1 MIFNLYIFDLYIF
14 DLDGTLINT
23 EKLHYESYKESL
35 NYFNYNKEFT
45 YNDYCKLIHYD
56 DELFKTIIATDLN
69 LNYKKFYQH
78 KKDLYISKIN
88 SELHLNNNVEILLNN
103 LFEKKIKTAIVT
115 HSEKDI
121 INIILEKLPILKK
134 INIILSRDDYNNKK
148 PHPECYIKVLD
159 YFPECK
165 NPIGFE
171 DSYKGFLSLNR
182 SPITSVLICSKDY
195 YYCNK
200 LNATNFISDFCEF
213 DENKIKI
220 KENIS
225 NWIDNK
231 INKYSNSI
239 NDLKETFKIPLT
251 NLISLFENMNH
262 NIYLTGIG
270 KCGHICKK
278 SVSTWQSM
286 GISCHYLNLPDL
298 FHGDFGI
305 LKENDIIIYISNS
318 GNTKELINCASYI
331 KQKFKILQIAL
342 TINKN
347 NEITNHVN
355 FCYSISN
362 TIEEIDKINMAPTL
376 SSVIFMIFLDMLG
389 VYLAEKKE
397 ITLEKFQ
404 LNHPGGDLGKKSKN
418 IIDYVTIIASGQGTR
433 LFPFTKY
440 IPKILVNFKNKPFV
454 KYLIEYWQNY
464 AKNIIIV
471 YNKEYESIIKFYCE
485 PYKNITLIHFNELTG
500 TADTINK
507 SLTNEFYN
515 KNILFTWC
523 DILPDQEFNIS
534 NLHKTT
540 IVTYGNE
547 CRYIAKQNKIEKN
560 KEGNII
566 GIYYIKNYNGI
577 KKYTIGDDI
586 CDVFSKNFGDFDTY
600 ELNNLIDIGDMP
612 KLNKY
617 IDNNLDNNFQT
628 RFFNKITFNDDYI
641 IKEAVDDQ
649 GREIIKK
656 EINWYKNINNT
667 FNFIPLFNEINDYQ
681 FKLKKLNA
689 VPLYTQFDKL
699 SLEEKNSCLS
709 KIYDN
714 LKQLHS
720 NKITISTESII
731 NDITFE
737 SYTKIINRLNMI
749 KPIINYFDVKY
760 VNGIKICD
768 INSILNKMKSIL
780 LNNLPTN
787 YSLIHGDCQF
797 SNILYSNN
805 DVYFIDPRG
814 YFGKTLLYGDS
825 DYDYAKVL
833 YAITGY
839 DQFNN
844 NDLFSIELENQNLI
858 FQIKNYLNQK
868 IDVKMNDRVKAWL
881 VVIWFGLAQYNSNNI
896 LKCIASYYNGFYWY
910 NYFFSST
917 LILDC
922 I

>member
-1 MIFNLYIFDLYIF
+1 MIFDLYIF

-45 YNDYCKLIHYD
+45 YNDYCKLIHYN
-56 DELFKTIIATDLN
+56 DELFKTIITTELN
-69 LNYKKFYQH
+69 INYKEFYQH
-78 KKDLYISKIN
+78 KKELYISKLN
-88 SELHLNNNVEILLNN
+88 SGLMLNNNVENLLNI
-103 LFEKKIKTAIVT
+103 LFEKQIKTVIVT

-134 INIILSRDDYNNKK
+134 INLILTRDDYNNKK
-148 PHPECYIKVLD
+148 PHPECYIKTLD

-171 DSYKGFLSLNR
+171 DSYKGFLSLNS
-182 SPITSVLICSKDY
+182 SPITSVLVCSKDY
-195 YYCNK
+195 YYYKK

-220 KENIS
+220 KENIN
-225 NWIDNK
+225 NWVDNK

-239 NDLKETFKIPLT
+239 NELKETFKIPLT
-251 NLISLFENMNH
+251 NLISLFQNMNN

-305 LKENDIIIYISNS
+305 LKENDVIIYISNS

-355 FCYSISN
+355 FCYNISKN
-362 TIEEIDKINMAPTL
+362 IEEIDKINMAPTL

-433 LFPFTKY
+433 LFPLTKY
-440 IPKILVNFKNKPFV
+440 IPKILVNFKNKPFINH
-454 KYLIEYWQNY
+454 LIEYWQQY
-464 AKNIIIV
+464 TKNIIIV
-471 YNKEYESIIKFYCE
+471 CNKEYESIVKFYCE
-485 PYKNITLIHFNELTG
+485 SYKNITLIYFNELTG

-507 SLTNEFYN
+507 TITNEFYN

-523 DILPDQEFNIS
+523 DILPDQEFNIN
-534 NLHKTT
+534 NLYKTT
-540 IVTYGNE
+540 IITFGNE
-547 CRYIAKQNKIEKN
+547 CRYIATNNKIEKN

-586 CDVFSKNFGDFDTY
+586 CDVFLKNFGDFDTY

-617 IDNNLDNNFQT
+617 LGNNFQT
-628 RFFNKITFNDDYI
+628 RFFNKITFNGDHI
-641 IKEAVDDQ
+641 IKEAVNEQ
-649 GREIIKK
+649 GQEIIKK
-656 EINWYKNINNT
+656 EINWYKNIDNK
-667 FNFIPLFNEINDYQ
+667 FNFIPSFNEINDYQ
-681 FKLKKLNA
+681 FKLKKLDA
-689 VPLYTQFDKL
+689 SPLYIQFDKL
-699 SLEEKNSCLS
+699 SLEKKNSCLS
-709 KIYDN
+709 KIYNN
-714 LKQLHS
+714 LEQLHS
-720 NKITISTESII
+720 NKISISEESII

-737 SYTKIINRLNMI
+737 SYTKIINRLDMI

-760 VNGIKICD
+760 INGIKIDD

-780 LNNLPTN
+780 LKDIPTN

-797 SNILYSNN
+797 SNILYSDDN
-805 DVYFIDPRG
+805 VYFIDPRG

-833 YAITGY
+833 YALTGY

-844 NDLFSIELENQNLI
+844 DDLFSIELENQNII
-858 FQIKNYLNQK
+858 FDIKNYLNQELKVK
-868 IDVKMNDRVKAWL
+868 INERVKAWL
-881 VVIWFGLAQYNSNNI
+881 VIIWFGLAQYNSNNI

-910 NYFFSST
+910 NHFFNDFST
-917 LILDC
+917 INK
-922 I
+922 IN